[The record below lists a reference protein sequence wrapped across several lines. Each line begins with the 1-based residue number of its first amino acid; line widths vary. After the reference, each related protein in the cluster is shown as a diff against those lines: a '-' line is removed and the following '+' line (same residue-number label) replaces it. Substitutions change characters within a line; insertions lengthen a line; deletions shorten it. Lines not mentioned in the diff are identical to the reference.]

1 MKELTQYF
9 NGLGWDP
16 IFVEGTD
23 PKEVHP
29 LMAAKLDEAIEKIQ
43 AIQKEARS
51 KSAEEATMPHWPVLV
66 VRTPKG
72 WTGPKGMEP
81 LNQSKADSV
90 LTKFQFQY
98 LEKLWNTS
106 ML

>member
-1 MKELTQYF
+1 M
-9 NGLGWDP
+9 WDP

-29 LMAAKLDEAIEKIQ
+29 LMEGKLDVALKTSDSC
-43 AIQKEARS
+43 S

-72 WTGPKGMEP
+72 WTGPKEWNHEP
-81 LNQSKADSV
+81 IEGVIPCSPSSNSSI
-90 LTKFQFQY
+90 
-98 LEKLWNTS
+98 WRS
-106 ML
+106 